1 MANDV
6 FSIKNNVVIEF
17 QIPSATAMTWGV
29 STWDNANW
37 DSGTGST
44 AWTNLHCEAFDIT
57 IGQGCP
63 VESGIFVQPS
73 AGVATI
79 KLQGADYDPF
89 SNARIHSGTPIRIG
103 IQSIPDTN
111 PTFIQYIFQG
121 TVRDFSA
128 AYNQQ
133 GNNVITIQAVDGM
146 QDFLNTR
153 VASYTIGS
161 LSKYPADV
169 LTDLANT
176 YYSGLSANILPDIY
190 FMAAKTY
197 TNVRVGDIVKDALIA
212 GLGALYLNPDGTMQY
227 LSEEDLGTI
236 ISSTYDYHFSTTH
249 STAATHICMTGLTM
263 KADTR
268 DLPNEI
274 IATYTG
280 GSQLTLRNQDA
291 YDLYGAVSL
300 DITVPIDDATGTQL
314 WLDRLNL
321 TTNVRR
327 VQGLSFDAI
336 KREGQLWDWIN
347 LDANHF
353 FSPQKISYNLG
364 GITFSETYFV
374 THQNHHITPDS
385 WDIAIELWRGI

>member
-6 FSIKNNVVIEF
+6 FTIKNNVSIEF
-17 QIPSATAMTWGV
+17 YIPSATSMTWGV
-29 STWDNANW
+29 SSWDNAQW
-37 DSGTGST
+37 DSGTGSS
-44 AWTNLHCEAFDIT
+44 AWVNVQCDTFDIS
-57 IGQGCP
+57 ISQGCAI
-63 VESGIFVQPS
+63 ESGIFVQPS
-73 AGVATI
+73 AGTATI
-79 KLQGADYDPF
+79 RLQGADYDPF
-89 SNARIHSGTPIRIG
+89 SNARIHSGTPVRIG

-121 TVRDFSA
+121 TVRDFNA
-128 AYNQQ
+128 TYNQK
-133 GNNVITIQAVDGM
+133 GNNLITIQAVDAM
-146 QDFLNTR
+146 QDFLNTK

-161 LSKYPADV
+161 LSKYPSQV

-176 YYSGLSANILPDIY
+176 YYTGLSLNVLPDIY

-212 GLGALYLNPDGTMQY
+212 GLGALYMTPDGTMQY

-236 ISSTYDYHFSTTH
+236 ISSTFSYYFSTVH
-249 STAATHICMTGLTM
+249 STALTHICMTGLTM

-268 DLPNEI
+268 DLPNEV

-291 YDLYGAVSL
+291 FDLYGAVSL
-300 DITVPIDDATGTQL
+300 AITLPIDDATGTQA

-321 TTNVRR
+321 TTTTRR
-327 VQGLSFDAI
+327 VQSLSFNMA

-347 LDANHF
+347 LNADHLF
-353 FSPQKISYNLG
+353 DPQKITYNVN
-364 GITFSETYFV
+364 GISFTETYFV
-374 THQNHHITPDS
+374 THQTQHLTPDS
-385 WDIAIELWRGI
+385 WDVTLELWRGI